1 MAFFEEPTIE
11 DPKDRLEI
19 YDNVWVMY
27 NNTPMK
33 KRIYSRTEVMNHAKN
48 GNDIEYRIV
57 DGICGASDVNA
68 IKFSRDKIFST
79 KEDLVKSL

>member
-27 NNTPMK
+27 NNSPEQKM
-33 KRIYSRTEVMNHAKN
+33 IYSRTEVMNYAKN
-48 GNDIEYRIV
+48 GTDIEYRLV
-57 DGICGASDVNA
+57 VGACGASDVNA
-68 IKFSRDKIFST
+68 IKFSRDKIFLT
-79 KEDLVKSL
+79 KEELVKSL